1 MSILLS
7 DVVLPIVATV
17 QTYLLEG
24 HINLWFGPRVAIQA
38 IVARFVEMALSD
50 WLNDMG
56 LMDNSS
62 NRGVKRGF
70 VLFVIALVYACLF
83 DDQKMRMDLWTSMTT
98 VQLSLTASTVADWI
112 AMKTNIESN
121 FIRIEK

>member
-1 MSILLS
+1 MSILLMS

-24 HINLWFGPRVAIQA
+24 KINLWFGPRVAIQA
-38 IVARFVEMALSD
+38 MVARFVEIALSD
-50 WLNDMG
+50 RLNDMG
-56 LMDNSS
+56 LLDSSS

-70 VLFVIALVYACLF
+70 VLFVISLVYACLF

-112 AMKTNIESN
+112 AMKTNIE
-121 FIRIEK
+121 K

>member
-50 WLNDMG
+50 WLNAMV

>member
-17 QTYLLEG
+17 QTYLLDG

>member
-7 DVVLPIVATV
+7 DVVKPIVATV
-17 QTYLLEG
+17 QTYLLDG

-112 AMKTNIESN
+112 EMKTNIESN

>member
-1 MSILLS
+1 MSIILLS
-7 DVVLPIVATV
+7 DVILPIVATI

-24 HINLWFGPRVAIQA
+24 KVNLWFGQRVAIQA
-38 IVARFVEMALSD
+38 IVARFVEIALSD

-56 LMDNSS
+56 LLDSSS

-70 VLFVIALVYACLF
+70 VLFVISLVYACLF
-83 DDQKMRMDLWTSMTT
+83 DDEKMRMDLWTSMTT

-112 AMKTNIESN
+112 AMKTNIE
-121 FIRIEK
+121 K